1 MKVFSDTF
9 PADSLSAF
17 EQHFI
22 RENML
27 FVDIETTGL
36 SPVRDQIY
44 CIGCGYRKKDRICTD
59 LFFAENSEDEPSIL
73 KAFFRLLSGF
83 DTIVTFNGT
92 AFDLPFIRKR
102 AELHQ
107 ISLTHP
113 FPAAGLL
120 NPETAPDSG
129 AGHTVD
135 LYRETTRLK
144 KLLGLSSCRQKCVEQ
159 FLGCCR
165 DDTYSGGELI
175 EVYQNYVLQKDPGQL
190 QLLLLHNLEDVKG
203 MFSLTGILSYRQLRE
218 GQFQIS
224 DSIRE
229 TEGGKAYLNLK
240 IIPAFDFPQSI
251 HRIAEDS
258 SFLLNRSAGLIRL
271 PLRHGTLKHFF
282 PDPENYYYLPTEDTA
297 IHKSVGEF
305 VDPSHRKKATK
316 KNCYIKKDCDYVE
329 TPSKTAGG
337 FLKKEYNEKTA
348 YLEIPNSSCA
358 GHADACRE
366 FLQLY
371 FAQFIS

>member
-1 MKVFSDTF
+1 
-9 PADSLSAF
+9 
-17 EQHFI
+17 
-22 RENML
+22 
-27 FVDIETTGL
+27 
-36 SPVRDQIY
+36 
-44 CIGCGYRKKDRICTD
+44 
-59 LFFAENSEDEPSIL
+59 
-73 KAFFRLLSGF
+73 
-83 DTIVTFNGT
+83 
-92 AFDLPFIRKR
+92 
-102 AELHQ
+102 
-107 ISLTHP
+107 
-113 FPAAGLL
+113 
-120 NPETAPDSG
+120 
-129 AGHTVD
+129 
-135 LYRETTRLK
+135 
-144 KLLGLSSCRQKCVEQ
+144 
-159 FLGCCR
+159 
-165 DDTYSGGELI
+165 
-175 EVYQNYVLQKDPGQL
+175 
-190 QLLLLHNLEDVKG
+190 

-229 TEGGKAYLNLK
+229 TEGGKEYLNLK